1 MNLNFINFKSK
12 GQMGLQYKDVGFI
25 FSLNEQNKSGCFS
38 LKLVDILVEIPVVQA
53 LHLKSKINA

>member
-1 MNLNFINFKSK
+1 
-12 GQMGLQYKDVGFI
+12 MGLQYKDVGFI